1 MNSTGSPP
9 TTSRIEAPSAA
20 LCSKSSAMSSHM
32 DAALAR
38 INTLEC
44 ALERARANLTRTK
57 DYIGRGAYIYPGNVS
72 RPVHD
77 AIDEMAADA
86 AKALG

>member
-1 MNSTGSPP
+1 MTDA
-9 TTSRIEAPSAA
+9 TEEKIARDKAA
-20 LCSKSSAMSSHM
+20 VDAMRNAKSNM